1 MRHGKGGFSV
11 KFIKSV
17 FKTMKDTTWP
27 TKNEAISD
35 TTTVISTAVM
45 FTIFF
50 AIVDF
55 LVQWVVSFIA

>member
-1 MRHGKGGFSV
+1 M